1 MAHAASVPIRL
12 QRALIGSF
20 CGAGLLPAVDEMPPF
35 HSLRLQLDMAEA
47 YQRRGDA
54 PLQQLRASL
63 EQEAAA
69 AAAAES
75 NAVAGVPP
83 PGPTAAA
90 QQQQQGRHAHSVA
103 DVAALRSALGGVV
116 WTASMRR
123 M

>member
-1 MAHAASVPIRL
+1 
-12 QRALIGSF
+12 
-20 CGAGLLPAVDEMPPF
+20 
-35 HSLRLQLDMAEA
+35 
-47 YQRRGDA
+47 
-54 PLQQLRASL
+54 L